1 MYATSERQQADMQ
14 ALREMRAEYGTNRV
28 APPATAAAR
37 AHVGRARADY
47 DAYGHDEYGIPNN
60 VSPAVSSTAADTSAR
75 KHTCTLYTIRFTYS
89 LTSVSFV
96 LCRCCKE

>member
-1 MYATSERQQADMQ
+1 MYAPTNERREADMQ

-28 APPATAAAR
+28 APSATAAAR

-60 VSPAVSSTAADTSAR
+60 VSPAVSSTAADTTAR
-75 KHTCTLYTIRFTYS
+75 ARTHTH
-89 LTSVSFV
+89 
-96 LCRCCKE
+96 